1 MNKFSKI
8 LSISIL
14 LSSALYATSSDE
26 NIISFEQKRISQN
39 PNVKIKDIKINTKK
53 ELPLNGW
60 YGYILDV
67 EANVQGKDINA
78 KDILFSDGKYIS
90 LELIDSTTGKSL
102 KDLVT
107 PNLTDNFHDKS
118 KLIAGN
124 HNAKDK
130 IVVFSDPLCP
140 FCMEYIPEVIN
151 YVNKNSDS
159 IALYYYAFPLVQ
171 IHPAS
176 EALSKIIEVA
186 KNKGVKDIE
195 LKAYKTDWETYFSPK
210 ENDEKKI
217 LEAFNKELKTNIK
230 LEEIASKDI
239 NEKLSKDMSM
249 GEEVMVT
256 GTPTIFVN
264 GVKDTTRELY
274 KTLGKK

>member
-1 MNKFSKI
+1 MNFSKI
-8 LSISIL
+8 LSLSVIL
-14 LSSALYATSSDE
+14 SASLFANDSTVVD
-26 NIISFEQKRISQN
+26 FEKKRVAQN
-39 PNVKIKDIKINTKK
+39 PNVKVKDVKVNTKK
-53 ELPLNGW
+53 DLPLAGW
-60 YGYILDV
+60 NGYILDV
-67 EANVQGKDINA
+67 EAIVQEKSLKV
-78 KDILFSDGKYIS
+78 KDILFSNGDYIA
-90 LELIDSTTGKSL
+90 LDLIDAKTGKSL

-107 PNLTDNFHDKS
+107 PNLTSNYYDKT

-159 IALYYYAFPLVQ
+159 IALYYYAFPLIQ

>member
-1 MNKFSKI
+1 MNFSKI
-8 LSISIL
+8 LSLSVIL
-14 LSSALYATSSDE
+14 SASLFANDSTVVD
-26 NIISFEQKRISQN
+26 FEKKRVAQN
-39 PNVKIKDIKINTKK
+39 PNVKVKDVKVNTKK
-53 ELPLNGW
+53 DLPLAGW
-60 YGYILDV
+60 NGYILDV
-67 EANVQGKDINA
+67 EAIVQEKSLKV
-78 KDILFSDGKYIS
+78 KDILFSNGDYIA
-90 LELIDSTTGKSL
+90 LDLIDAKTGKSL

-107 PNLTDNFHDKS
+107 PNLTSNYYDKT

-239 NEKLSKDMSM
+239 NEKLSKDISM

>member
-1 MNKFSKI
+1 MNFSKI
-8 LSISIL
+8 LSLSVIL
-14 LSSALYATSSDE
+14 SASLFANDNTVVD
-26 NIISFEQKRISQN
+26 FEKKRVAQN
-39 PNVKIKDIKINTKK
+39 PNVKVKDVKVNTKK
-53 ELPLNGW
+53 DLPLTGW
-60 YGYILDV
+60 NGYILDV
-67 EANVQGKDINA
+67 EAIVQEKSLKV
-78 KDILFSDGKYIS
+78 KDILFSNGDYIA
-90 LELIDSTTGKSL
+90 LDLIDAKTGKSL

-107 PNLTDNFHDKS
+107 PNLTSNYYDKT

-151 YVNKNSDS
+151 YVNKNSNS

-176 EALSKIIEVA
+176 EALSKVIEVA

>member
-1 MNKFSKI
+1 MNFSKI
-8 LSISIL
+8 LSLSVIL
-14 LSSALYATSSDE
+14 SASLFANDSTVVD
-26 NIISFEQKRISQN
+26 FEKKRVAQN
-39 PNVKIKDIKINTKK
+39 PNVKVKDVKVNTKK
-53 ELPLNGW
+53 DLPLAGW
-60 YGYILDV
+60 NGYILDV
-67 EANVQGKDINA
+67 EAIVQEKSLKV
-78 KDILFSDGKYIS
+78 KDILFSNGDYIA
-90 LELIDSTTGKSL
+90 LDLIDAKTGKSL

-107 PNLTDNFHDKS
+107 PNLTSNYYDKT

-195 LKAYKTDWETYFSPK
+195 LKAYKTDWETYFSSK

>member
-1 MNKFSKI
+1 MNFSKI
-8 LSISIL
+8 LSLSVIL
-14 LSSALYATSSDE
+14 SASLFANDSTVVD
-26 NIISFEQKRISQN
+26 FEKKRVAQN
-39 PNVKIKDIKINTKK
+39 PNVKVKDVKVNTKK
-53 ELPLNGW
+53 DLPLAGW
-60 YGYILDV
+60 NGYILDV
-67 EANVQGKDINA
+67 EAIVQEKSLKV
-78 KDILFSDGKYIS
+78 KDILFSNGDYIA
-90 LELIDSTTGKSL
+90 LDLIDAKTGKSL

-107 PNLTDNFHDKS
+107 PNLTSNYYDKT

-186 KNKGVKDIE
+186 KNKGIKNIE
-195 LKAYKTDWETYFSPK
+195 LKAYETDWETYFSPK

>member
-1 MNKFSKI
+1 MNFSKI
-8 LSISIL
+8 LSLSVIL
-14 LSSALYATSSDE
+14 SASLFANDSTVVD
-26 NIISFEQKRISQN
+26 FEKKRVAQN
-39 PNVKIKDIKINTKK
+39 PNVKVKDVKVNTKK
-53 ELPLNGW
+53 DLPLAGW
-60 YGYILDV
+60 NGYILDV
-67 EANVQGKDINA
+67 EAIVQEKSLKV
-78 KDILFSDGKYIS
+78 KDILFSNGDYIA
-90 LELIDSTTGKSL
+90 LDLIDAKTGKSL

-107 PNLTDNFHDKS
+107 PNLTSNYYDKT

-195 LKAYKTDWETYFSPK
+195 LKAYETDWETYFSPK

-217 LEAFNKELKTNIK
+217 LEAFNKGLKINIK

>member
-1 MNKFSKI
+1 MNFSKI
-8 LSISIL
+8 LSLSVIL
-14 LSSALYATSSDE
+14 SASLFANDSTVVD
-26 NIISFEQKRISQN
+26 FEKKRVAQN
-39 PNVKIKDIKINTKK
+39 PNVKVKDVKVNTKK
-53 ELPLNGW
+53 DLPLAGW
-60 YGYILDV
+60 NGYILDV
-67 EANVQGKDINA
+67 EAIVQEKSLKV
-78 KDILFSDGKYIS
+78 KDILFSNGDYIA
-90 LELIDSTTGKSL
+90 LDLIDAKTGKSL

-107 PNLTDNFHDKS
+107 PNLTSNYYDKT

-176 EALSKIIEVA
+176 GALSKIIEVA

>member
-1 MNKFSKI
+1 MNFSKI
-8 LSISIL
+8 LSLSVIL
-14 LSSALYATSSDE
+14 SASLFANDSTVVD
-26 NIISFEQKRISQN
+26 FEKKRVAQN
-39 PNVKIKDIKINTKK
+39 PNVKVKDVKVNVKK
-53 ELPLNGW
+53 DLPLAGW
-60 YGYILDV
+60 NGYILDV
-67 EANVQGKDINA
+67 EAIVQEKSLKV
-78 KDILFSDGKYIS
+78 KDILFSNGDYIA
-90 LELIDSTTGKSL
+90 LDLIDAKTGKSL

-107 PNLTDNFHDKS
+107 PNLTSNYYDKT

>member
-1 MNKFSKI
+1 MNFSKI
-8 LSISIL
+8 LSLSII
-14 LSSALYATSSDE
+14 LSASLFANDSTVVD
-26 NIISFEQKRISQN
+26 FEKKRVAQN
-39 PNVKIKDIKINTKK
+39 PNVKVKDVKVNTKK
-53 ELPLNGW
+53 DLPLAGW
-60 YGYILDV
+60 NGYILDV
-67 EANVQGKDINA
+67 EAIVQEKSLKV
-78 KDILFSDGKYIS
+78 KDILFSNGDYIA
-90 LELIDSTTGKSL
+90 LDLIDAKTGKSL

-107 PNLTDNFHDKS
+107 PNLTSNYYDKT

>member
-1 MNKFSKI
+1 MNFSKI
-8 LSISIL
+8 LSLSVIL
-14 LSSALYATSSDE
+14 SASLFANDSTVVD
-26 NIISFEQKRISQN
+26 FEKKRVAQN
-39 PNVKIKDIKINTKK
+39 PNVKVKDVKVNTKK
-53 ELPLNGW
+53 DLPLAGW
-60 YGYILDV
+60 NGYILDV
-67 EANVQGKDINA
+67 EAIVQEKSLKV
-78 KDILFSDGKYIS
+78 KDILFSNGDYIA
-90 LELIDSTTGKSL
+90 LDLIDSKTGKSL

-107 PNLTDNFHDKS
+107 PNLTSNYYDKT

>member
-1 MNKFSKI
+1 MNFSKI
-8 LSISIL
+8 LSLSVIL
-14 LSSALYATSSDE
+14 SASLFANDSTVVD
-26 NIISFEQKRISQN
+26 FEKKRVAQN
-39 PNVKIKDIKINTKK
+39 PNVKVKDVKVNTKK
-53 ELPLNGW
+53 DLPLSGW
-60 YGYILDV
+60 NGYILDV
-67 EANVQGKDINA
+67 EAIVQEKSLKV
-78 KDILFSDGKYIS
+78 KDILFSNGDYIA
-90 LELIDSTTGKSL
+90 LDLIDAKTGKSL

-107 PNLTDNFHDKS
+107 PNLTSNYYDKT

-186 KNKGVKDIE
+186 KNKGAKDIE

>member
-1 MNKFSKI
+1 MNFSKI
-8 LSISIL
+8 LSLSVIL
-14 LSSALYATSSDE
+14 SASLFANDSTVVD
-26 NIISFEQKRISQN
+26 FEKKRVAQN
-39 PNVKIKDIKINTKK
+39 PNVKVKDVKVNTKK
-53 ELPLNGW
+53 DLPLAGW
-60 YGYILDV
+60 NGYILDV
-67 EANVQGKDINA
+67 EAIVQEKSLKV
-78 KDILFSDGKYIS
+78 KDILFSNGDYIA
-90 LELIDSTTGKSL
+90 LDLIDAKTGKSL

-107 PNLTDNFHDKS
+107 PNLTSNYYDKT

-217 LEAFNKELKTNIK
+217 LESFNKELKTNIK

>member
-1 MNKFSKI
+1 MNFSKI
-8 LSISIL
+8 LSLSVIL
-14 LSSALYATSSDE
+14 SASLFANDSTVVD
-26 NIISFEQKRISQN
+26 FEKKRVAQN
-39 PNVKIKDIKINTKK
+39 PNVKVKDVKVNTKK
-53 ELPLNGW
+53 DLPLTGW
-60 YGYILDV
+60 NGYILDV
-67 EANVQGKDINA
+67 EAIVQEKSLKV
-78 KDILFSDGKYIS
+78 KDILFSNGDYIA
-90 LELIDSTTGKSL
+90 LDLIDAKTGKSL

-107 PNLTDNFHDKS
+107 PNLTSNYYDKT

-195 LKAYKTDWETYFSPK
+195 LKAYETDWETYFSPK

>member
-1 MNKFSKI
+1 MNFTKI
-8 LSISIL
+8 LSLSVIL
-14 LSSALYATSSDE
+14 SATLFANDNTVID
-26 NIISFEQKRISQN
+26 FEKKRVAQN
-39 PNVKIKDIKINTKK
+39 PNVKVKDVKVNVKK
-53 ELPLNGW
+53 DLPLAGW
-60 YGYILDV
+60 NGYILDV
-67 EANVQGKDINA
+67 EAIVQEKSLKV
-78 KDILFSDGKYIS
+78 KDILFSNGDYIA
-90 LELIDSTTGKSL
+90 LDLIDAKTGKSL

-107 PNLTDNFHDKS
+107 PNLTSNYYDKT

-186 KNKGVKDIE
+186 KNKGIKNIE
-195 LKAYKTDWETYFSPK
+195 LKAYETDWEAYFSPK

-249 GEEVMVT
+249 GEDVMVT

-264 GVKDTTRELY
+264 GAKDITRELY

>member
-1 MNKFSKI
+1 MNFSKI
-8 LSISIL
+8 LSLSVIL
-14 LSSALYATSSDE
+14 SASLFANDSTVVD
-26 NIISFEQKRISQN
+26 FEKKRVAQN
-39 PNVKIKDIKINTKK
+39 PNVKVKDVKVNTKK
-53 ELPLNGW
+53 DLPLAGW
-60 YGYILDV
+60 NGYILDV
-67 EANVQGKDINA
+67 EAIVQEKSLKV
-78 KDILFSDGKYIS
+78 KDILFSNGDYIA
-90 LELIDSTTGKSL
+90 LDLIDAKTGKSL

-107 PNLTDNFHDKS
+107 PNLTSNYYDKT

-186 KNKGVKDIE
+186 KNKDVKDIE

>member
-1 MNKFSKI
+1 MNFSKI
-8 LSISIL
+8 LSLSVIL
-14 LSSALYATSSDE
+14 SASLFANDSTVVD
-26 NIISFEQKRISQN
+26 FEKKRVAQN
-39 PNVKIKDIKINTKK
+39 PNVKVKDVKVNTKK
-53 ELPLNGW
+53 DLPLAGW
-60 YGYILDV
+60 NGYILDV
-67 EANVQGKDINA
+67 EAIVQEKSLKV
-78 KDILFSDGKYIS
+78 KDILFSNGDYIA
-90 LELIDSTTGKSL
+90 LDLIDAKTGKSL

-107 PNLTDNFHDKS
+107 PNLTSNYYDKT

-151 YVNKNSDS
+151 YVNKNSDG

>member
-1 MNKFSKI
+1 MNFSKI
-8 LSISIL
+8 LSLSVIL
-14 LSSALYATSSDE
+14 SASLFANDSTVVD
-26 NIISFEQKRISQN
+26 FEKKRVAQN
-39 PNVKIKDIKINTKK
+39 PNVKVKDVKVNTKK
-53 ELPLNGW
+53 DLPLAGW
-60 YGYILDV
+60 NGYILDV
-67 EANVQGKDINA
+67 EAIVQEKSLKV
-78 KDILFSDGKYIS
+78 KDILFSNGDYIA
-90 LELIDSTTGKSL
+90 LDLIDAKTGKSL

-107 PNLTDNFHDKS
+107 PNLTSNYYDKT

-176 EALSKIIEVA
+176 VALSKIIEVA

>member
-1 MNKFSKI
+1 MNFSKI
-8 LSISIL
+8 LSLSVIL
-14 LSSALYATSSDE
+14 SASLFANDSTVVD
-26 NIISFEQKRISQN
+26 FEKKRVAQN
-39 PNVKIKDIKINTKK
+39 PNVKVKDVKVNTKK
-53 ELPLNGW
+53 DLPLAGW
-60 YGYILDV
+60 NGYILDV
-67 EANVQGKDINA
+67 EAIVQEKSLKV
-78 KDILFSDGKYIS
+78 KDILFSNGDYIA
-90 LELIDSTTGKSL
+90 LDLIDAKTGKSL

-107 PNLTDNFHDKS
+107 PNLTPNYYDKT

>member
-1 MNKFSKI
+1 MNFSKI
-8 LSISIL
+8 LSLSVIL
-14 LSSALYATSSDE
+14 SASLFANDSTVVD
-26 NIISFEQKRISQN
+26 FEKKRVAQN
-39 PNVKIKDIKINTKK
+39 PNVKVKDVKVNTKK
-53 ELPLNGW
+53 DLPLAGW
-60 YGYILDV
+60 NGYILDV
-67 EANVQGKDINA
+67 EAIVQEKSLKV
-78 KDILFSDGKYIS
+78 KDILFSNGDYIA
-90 LELIDSTTGKSL
+90 LDLIDAKTGKSL

-107 PNLTDNFHDKS
+107 PNLTSNYYDKT

-210 ENDEKKI
+210 ESDEKKI

-264 GVKDTTRELY
+264 SVKDTTRELY

>member
-1 MNKFSKI
+1 MNFSKI
-8 LSISIL
+8 LSLSVIL
-14 LSSALYATSSDE
+14 SASLFANDNTVVD
-26 NIISFEQKRISQN
+26 FEKKRVAQN
-39 PNVKIKDIKINTKK
+39 PNVKVKDVKVNTKK
-53 ELPLNGW
+53 DLPLTGW
-60 YGYILDV
+60 NGYILDV
-67 EANVQGKDINA
+67 EAIVQEKSLKV
-78 KDILFSDGKYIS
+78 KDILFSNGDYIA
-90 LELIDSTTGKSL
+90 LDLIDAKTGKSL

-107 PNLTDNFHDKS
+107 PNLTSNYYDKT

-151 YVNKNSDS
+151 YVNKNSNS

-176 EALSKIIEVA
+176 EALSKVIEVA

-264 GVKDTTRELY
+264 SVKDTTRELY

>member
-1 MNKFSKI
+1 MNFTKI
-8 LSISIL
+8 LSLSVIL
-14 LSSALYATSSDE
+14 SATLFANDNTVID
-26 NIISFEQKRISQN
+26 FEKKRVAQN
-39 PNVKIKDIKINTKK
+39 PNVKVKDVKVNVKK
-53 ELPLNGW
+53 DLPLAGW
-60 YGYILDV
+60 NGYILDV
-67 EANVQGKDINA
+67 EAIVQEKSLKV
-78 KDILFSDGKYIS
+78 KDILFSNGDYIA
-90 LELIDSTTGKSL
+90 LDLIDAKTGKSL

-107 PNLTDNFHDKS
+107 PNLTSNYYDKT

-264 GVKDTTRELY
+264 GAKDTTRELY

>member
-1 MNKFSKI
+1 MNFSKI
-8 LSISIL
+8 LSLSVIL
-14 LSSALYATSSDE
+14 SVSLFANDTTVVD
-26 NIISFEQKRISQN
+26 FEKKRVAQN
-39 PNVKIKDIKINTKK
+39 PNVKVKDVKVNTKK
-53 ELPLNGW
+53 DLPLAGW
-60 YGYILDV
+60 NGYILDV
-67 EANVQGKDINA
+67 EAIVQEKSLKV
-78 KDILFSDGKYIS
+78 KDILFSNGDYIA
-90 LELIDSTTGKSL
+90 LDLIDAKTGKSL

-107 PNLTDNFHDKS
+107 PNLTSNYYDKT

>member
-1 MNKFSKI
+1 MNFSKI
-8 LSISIL
+8 LSLSVIL
-14 LSSALYATSSDE
+14 SASLFANDSTVVD
-26 NIISFEQKRISQN
+26 FEKKRVAQN
-39 PNVKIKDIKINTKK
+39 PNVKVKDVKVNTKK
-53 ELPLNGW
+53 DLPLTGW
-60 YGYILDV
+60 NGYILDV
-67 EANVQGKDINA
+67 EAIVQEKSLKV
-78 KDILFSDGKYIS
+78 KDILFSNGDYIA
-90 LELIDSTTGKSL
+90 LDLIDAKTGKSL

-107 PNLTDNFHDKS
+107 PNLTSNYYDKT

-176 EALSKIIEVA
+176 EALSKVIEVA

>member
-1 MNKFSKI
+1 MNFSKI
-8 LSISIL
+8 LSLSVIL
-14 LSSALYATSSDE
+14 SASLFANDSTVVD
-26 NIISFEQKRISQN
+26 FEKKRVAQN
-39 PNVKIKDIKINTKK
+39 PNVKVKDVKVNTKK
-53 ELPLNGW
+53 DLPLAGW
-60 YGYILDV
+60 NGYILDV
-67 EANVQGKDINA
+67 EAIVQEKSLKV
-78 KDILFSDGKYIS
+78 KDILFSNGDYIA
-90 LELIDSTTGKSL
+90 LDLIDAKTGKSL

-107 PNLTDNFHDKS
+107 PNLTSNYYDKT

-195 LKAYKTDWETYFSPK
+195 LKAYETDWETYFSPK

>member
-1 MNKFSKI
+1 MNFSKI
-8 LSISIL
+8 LSLSVIL
-14 LSSALYATSSDE
+14 SASLFANDTTVVD
-26 NIISFEQKRISQN
+26 FEKKRVAQN
-39 PNVKIKDIKINTKK
+39 PNVKVKDVKVNTKK
-53 ELPLNGW
+53 DLPLAGW
-60 YGYILDV
+60 NGYILDV
-67 EANVQGKDINA
+67 EAIVQEKSLKV
-78 KDILFSDGKYIS
+78 KDILFSNGDYIA
-90 LELIDSTTGKSL
+90 LDLIDAKTGKSL

-107 PNLTDNFHDKS
+107 PNLTSNYYDKT

-151 YVNKNSDS
+151 YVNKNSNS

>member
-1 MNKFSKI
+1 MNFSKI
-8 LSISIL
+8 LSLSVIL
-14 LSSALYATSSDE
+14 SASLFANDNTVID
-26 NIISFEQKRISQN
+26 FEKKRVAQN
-39 PNVKIKDIKINTKK
+39 PNVKVKDVKVNVKK
-53 ELPLNGW
+53 DLPLAGW
-60 YGYILDV
+60 NGYILDV
-67 EANVQGKDINA
+67 EAIVQEKSLKV
-78 KDILFSDGKYIS
+78 KDILFSNGDYIA
-90 LELIDSTTGKSL
+90 LDLIDAKTGKSL

-107 PNLTDNFHDKS
+107 PNLTSNYYDKT

-186 KNKGVKDIE
+186 KNKGIKNIE
-195 LKAYKTDWETYFSPK
+195 LKAYETDWEAYFSPK

-249 GEEVMVT
+249 GEDVMVT

-264 GVKDTTRELY
+264 GAKDTTRELY

>member
-1 MNKFSKI
+1 MNFSKI
-8 LSISIL
+8 LSLSVIL
-14 LSSALYATSSDE
+14 SASLFANDSTVVD
-26 NIISFEQKRISQN
+26 FEKKRVAQN
-39 PNVKIKDIKINTKK
+39 PNVKVKDVKVNTKK
-53 ELPLNGW
+53 DLPLAGW
-60 YGYILDV
+60 NGYILDV
-67 EANVQGKDINA
+67 EAIVQEKSLKV
-78 KDILFSDGKYIS
+78 KDILFSNGDYIA
-90 LELIDSTTGKSL
+90 LDLIDAKTGKSL

-107 PNLTDNFHDKS
+107 PNLTSNYYDKT

-210 ENDEKKI
+210 ENDVKKI

-249 GEEVMVT
+249 GEEAMVT

>member
-1 MNKFSKI
+1 MNFSKI
-8 LSISIL
+8 LSLSVIL
-14 LSSALYATSSDE
+14 SASLFANDSTVVD
-26 NIISFEQKRISQN
+26 FEKKRVAQN
-39 PNVKIKDIKINTKK
+39 PNVKVKDVKVNTKK
-53 ELPLNGW
+53 DLPLAGW
-60 YGYILDV
+60 NGYILDV
-67 EANVQGKDINA
+67 EAIVQEKSLKV
-78 KDILFSDGKYIS
+78 KDILFNNGDYIA
-90 LELIDSTTGKSL
+90 LDLIDAKTGKSL

-107 PNLTDNFHDKS
+107 PNLTSNYYDKT

>member
-1 MNKFSKI
+1 MNFSKI
-8 LSISIL
+8 LSLSVIL
-14 LSSALYATSSDE
+14 SASLFANDSTVVD
-26 NIISFEQKRISQN
+26 FEKKRVAQN
-39 PNVKIKDIKINTKK
+39 PNVKVKDVKVNTKK
-53 ELPLNGW
+53 DLPLSGW
-60 YGYILDV
+60 NGYILDV
-67 EANVQGKDINA
+67 EAIVQEKSLKV
-78 KDILFSDGKYIS
+78 KDILFSNGDYIA
-90 LELIDSTTGKSL
+90 LDLIDAKTGKSL

-107 PNLTDNFHDKS
+107 PNLTSNYYDKT

-159 IALYYYAFPLVQ
+159 IALYYYAFPLIQ

>member
-1 MNKFSKI
+1 MNFSKI
-8 LSISIL
+8 LSLSVIL
-14 LSSALYATSSDE
+14 SASLFANDSTVVD
-26 NIISFEQKRISQN
+26 FEKKRVAQN
-39 PNVKIKDIKINTKK
+39 PNVKVKDVKVNTKK
-53 ELPLNGW
+53 DLPLAGW
-60 YGYILDV
+60 NGYILDV
-67 EANVQGKDINA
+67 EAIVQEKSLKV
-78 KDILFSDGKYIS
+78 KDILFSNGDYIA
-90 LELIDSTTGKSL
+90 LDLIDAKTGKSL

-107 PNLTDNFHDKS
+107 PNLTSNYYDKT

-256 GTPTIFVN
+256 GTPTIFIN

>member
-1 MNKFSKI
+1 MNFTKI
-8 LSISIL
+8 LSLSVIL
-14 LSSALYATSSDE
+14 SASLFANDSTVVD
-26 NIISFEQKRISQN
+26 FEKKRVAQN
-39 PNVKIKDIKINTKK
+39 PNVKVKDVKVNTKK
-53 ELPLNGW
+53 DLPLAGW
-60 YGYILDV
+60 NGYILDV
-67 EANVQGKDINA
+67 EAIVQEKSLKV
-78 KDILFSDGKYIS
+78 KDILFSNGDYIA
-90 LELIDSTTGKSL
+90 LDLIDAKTGKSL

-107 PNLTDNFHDKS
+107 PNLTSNYYDKT

>member
-1 MNKFSKI
+1 MNFSKI
-8 LSISIL
+8 LSLSVIL
-14 LSSALYATSSDE
+14 SASLFANDSTVVD
-26 NIISFEQKRISQN
+26 FEKKRVAQN
-39 PNVKIKDIKINTKK
+39 PNVKVKDVKVNTKK
-53 ELPLNGW
+53 DLPLAGW
-60 YGYILDV
+60 NGYILDV
-67 EANVQGKDINA
+67 EAIVQEKSLKA
-78 KDILFSDGKYIS
+78 KDILFSNGDYIA
-90 LELIDSTTGKSL
+90 LDLIDAKTGKSL

-107 PNLTDNFHDKS
+107 PNLTSNYYDKT

-195 LKAYKTDWETYFSPK
+195 LKAYETDWETYFSPK

-239 NEKLSKDMSM
+239 NEKLSKDKSM

-264 GVKDTTRELY
+264 SVKDTTRELY

>member
-1 MNKFSKI
+1 MNFSKI
-8 LSISIL
+8 LSLSVIL
-14 LSSALYATSSDE
+14 SASLFANDSTVVD
-26 NIISFEQKRISQN
+26 FEKKRVAQN
-39 PNVKIKDIKINTKK
+39 PNVKVKDVKVNTKK
-53 ELPLNGW
+53 DLPLAGW
-60 YGYILDV
+60 NGYILDV
-67 EANVQGKDINA
+67 EAIVQEKSLKV
-78 KDILFSDGKYIS
+78 KDILFSNGDYIA
-90 LELIDSTTGKSL
+90 LDLIDAKTGKSL

-107 PNLTDNFHDKS
+107 PNLTSNYYDKT

-239 NEKLSKDMSM
+239 NEKLSKDISM

-264 GVKDTTRELY
+264 SVKDTTRELY